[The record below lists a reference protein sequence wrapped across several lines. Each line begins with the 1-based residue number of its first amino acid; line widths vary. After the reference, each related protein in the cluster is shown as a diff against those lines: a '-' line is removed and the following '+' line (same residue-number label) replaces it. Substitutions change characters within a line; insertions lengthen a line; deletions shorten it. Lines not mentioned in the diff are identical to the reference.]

1 MDQARGDYDY
11 DHRTAFSDDIELLH
25 DARSYLFNVS
35 PKCCVWPCKVFFI
48 TRNIAQHKL
57 SWGNGIFS
65 LGTFFGIIA
74 GGTAAGF
81 LSNSLGQDRVWMCGF
96 ILIVL
101 AIGGEFISR
110 LMERKPPAN
119 PSKKI
124 EWNFVK
130 ELRINLKSVSKN
142 RVLSLAIVGSVYF
155 WLIGALYEP
164 TLVVF
169 GKMFWTI
176 LK

>member
-1 MDQARGDYDY
+1 
-11 DHRTAFSDDIELLH
+11 
-25 DARSYLFNVS
+25 
-35 PKCCVWPCKVFFI
+35 
-48 TRNIAQHKL
+48 
-57 SWGNGIFS
+57 
-65 LGTFFGIIA
+65 
-74 GGTAAGF
+74 
-81 LSNSLGQDRVWMCGF
+81 MCGF

-169 GKMFWTI
+169 GKDALALDDFKISIMRACMAIGIALGSVAAGYLSGNKIEYGLIPLGSLGIAGTSVGLGLWVLVLLGQVFFI
-176 LK
+176 SFRFSNFL